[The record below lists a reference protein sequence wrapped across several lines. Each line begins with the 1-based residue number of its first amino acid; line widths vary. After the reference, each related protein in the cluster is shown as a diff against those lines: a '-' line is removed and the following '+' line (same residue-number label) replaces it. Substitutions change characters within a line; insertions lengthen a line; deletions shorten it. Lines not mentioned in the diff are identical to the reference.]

1 MSSSDQSTVISNSL
15 WDNDIFDLSEE
26 VRDVVSRSKDLED
39 EQINEL
45 AGNFI

>member
-15 WDNDIFDLSEE
+15 WDNDILDLSEE